1 VKGPSSAATRTRA
14 TYDRIAEVF
23 LARTRDRTAI
33 AHAVEPFVRA
43 VAAGGLVLDL
53 GCGPGCDAALLRGR
67 GLRVV
72 GVDLSHGMLV
82 VARREFPGLF
92 VTADMGCL
100 PFAPSTFDAVWA
112 NASLLHLARAL
123 VPGTLRELHR
133 ALRPGGVLLVSLKR
147 GDGEGWDERAYGPD
161 APRWFTYWAA
171 EEFEGLLADAGL
183 EVVRFWATSSQ
194 TAEWIE
200 WLARRPG

>member
-1 VKGPSSAATRTRA
+1 MTDGSSPAPRTRA
-14 TYDRIAEVF
+14 TYDRIAEAF

-33 AHAVEPFVRA
+33 VHALEPFVHEVPPR
-43 VAAGGLVLDL
+43 GLVLDL
-53 GCGPGCDAALLRGR
+53 GCGPGCDVALLRGR

-72 GVDLSHGMLV
+72 GADLSEGMLRIG
-82 VARREFPGLF
+82 RREFPGLF
-92 VTADMGCL
+92 VAADMRSL
-100 PFAPSTFDAVWA
+100 PFASSAFDAVWA

-133 ALRPGGVLLVSLKR
+133 ALRPGGVLFVSLKR

-183 EVVRFWATSSQ
+183 EVVRFWSTSSPP
-194 TAEWIE
+194 AEWIE
-200 WLARRPG
+200 WLARRAG